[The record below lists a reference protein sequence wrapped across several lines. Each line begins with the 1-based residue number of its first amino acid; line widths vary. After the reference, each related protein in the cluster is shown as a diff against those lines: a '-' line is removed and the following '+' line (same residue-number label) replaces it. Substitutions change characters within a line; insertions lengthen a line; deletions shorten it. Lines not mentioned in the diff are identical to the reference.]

1 MNWKSIVEKKNAE
14 IYKLPQ
20 GWDAREQVAEDL
32 ECAPERVAEIL
43 RPALKS
49 GDVEQKIFP
58 VWDKLNKR
66 IVRVTAYRQVQVKKN
81 PV

>member
-1 MNWKSIVEKKNAE
+1 MNWKAIVEKKNAE
-14 IYKLPQ
+14 TYRLPA
-20 GWDAREQVAEDL
+20 GWDAREAVAEDL

-49 GDVEQKIFP
+49 GDVEQKVFP

-66 IVRVTAYRQVQVKKN
+66 IVRVTAYRQMPKPAAK
-81 PV
+81 